1 MYNLGRRL
9 GKIEKR
15 LHIEKPHVVNI
26 EGFEIMSD
34 KLDGLIKKIGAE
46 GKGLPIKEGTAV

>member
-1 MYNLGRRL
+1 MNNLGRRL
-9 GKIEKR
+9 DRIEKQ
-15 LHIEKPHVVNI
+15 LHIEEPHLVNI

-46 GKGLPIKEGTAV
+46 GKGLD